1 MSRQRAFEHVHL
13 ELLGAAQVQQQR
25 QALAELL
32 AERYQV
38 LRVLGQSVKSL
49 VCSGVCMA

>member
-1 MSRQRAFEHVHL
+1 MSGQRAFQHVHL
-13 ELLGAAQVQQQR
+13 ELLGAAEVQLRR

-38 LRVLGQSVKSL
+38 LRVLGQ
-49 VCSGVCMA
+49 